1 MLLDRKQ
8 RKVSPADFRKVIL
21 MSQALVKL
29 QRKGQ
34 MVIPRSLREEAGVAE
49 GTLMKVAVI
58 EGGQFLVTPQ
68 LTIAR
73 SAITQQ
79 GSRGRKHAL
88 RELAQVVAELRQE
101 AKEKGLHKM
110 GKGEIDAAVS
120 AARRDLK
127 KSTNRPAK

>member
-1 MLLDRKQ
+1 
-8 RKVSPADFRKVIL
+8 

-58 EGGQFLVTPQ
+58 KGGQFLVTPQ
-68 LTIAR
+68 LTIDRPAV
-73 SAITQQ
+73 SPGPKNLKQAF
-79 GSRGRKHAL
+79 
-88 RELAQVVAELRQE
+88 RELTQVVAELRQE
-101 AKEKGLHKM
+101 ANEKGLDTMPMK
-110 GKGEIDAAVS
+110 EINRAVA

-127 KSTNRPAK
+127 KSTKPPGK

>member
-1 MLLDRKQ
+1 MAFCRVARSPRRTSLICYATGRK

-73 SAITQQ
+73 SVITPHR
-79 GSRGRKHAL
+79 SRGRKQAL
-88 RELAQVVAELRQE
+88 R
-101 AKEKGLHKM
+101 
-110 GKGEIDAAVS
+110 
-120 AARRDLK
+120 
-127 KSTNRPAK
+127 